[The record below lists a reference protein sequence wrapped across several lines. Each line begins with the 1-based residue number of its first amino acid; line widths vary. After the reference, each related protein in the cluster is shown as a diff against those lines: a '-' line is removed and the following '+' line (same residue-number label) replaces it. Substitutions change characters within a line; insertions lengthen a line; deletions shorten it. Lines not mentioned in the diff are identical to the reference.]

1 MTKDLPQKRE
11 TTKEKTTGSL
21 VQNTYSPKPSGR
33 CDMQTGEEK
42 CADEDSYNESARKIP
57 TPKAGRFLRRTSKKS
72 QNFTSNG
79 GNVGE
84 GNGRGTGRTVR

>member
-11 TTKEKTTGSL
+11 TSRETTGSL
-21 VQNTYSPKPSGR
+21 VQNTHSPKPSGR

-57 TPKAGRFLRRTSKKS
+57 TPKAGGFLRRSRKKS

-79 GNVGE
+79 RNGGE
-84 GNGRGTGRTVR
+84 ENGRGAGRTGR